1 MQSDGKQKEFQ
12 VSESPLPYGSD
23 LDRWLSE
30 RVALAPRQPG
40 CYLWKDETGEVLY
53 VGKAVR
59 LRDRLRNYLNPDD
72 PRRIVLMQRVRDLE
86 WITTET
92 ATEALIL
99 EDTLIKKFSPRYN
112 VRLKDDKRYP
122 FLCVSLSE
130 PYPRIFLTRRARE
143 DGNRYFGPYTDV
155 KSARQII
162 DLIHRTFPIRK
173 VRQTLP
179 LKRPRRP
186 CMNFHIK
193 RCLAPCQ
200 GNVPTEEYD
209 KIVQE
214 ILLFLEGRQELLEE
228 RVQRR
233 MDEYSE
239 RMEFEK
245 AALYRDLLLSLRSF
259 TERQNVLRPGTA
271 DEDAVAVC
279 LSGDES
285 ERDHAQAVVLEFRSG
300 RMIARKSYALQ
311 AASGLPET
319 EALGSFLR
327 EYYLNSKQPPPRI
340 VIPSDFEGRK
350 ELEDLLK
357 ERTGS
362 AIRFVVPK
370 GESRSLVE
378 LAAKNADLLLR
389 ERVLGLR
396 HQDRSKGLKEIAR
409 MLGLGA
415 PPASMECYDI
425 SHFGGKETVASGVR
439 FEDGL
444 PRPAAY
450 RHYIIRSV
458 DGIDDP
464 ASMQEVIA
472 RRLQRLS
479 NEGRPYPDLIVI
491 DGGHTQLSA
500 AREAAEALGASHVP
514 MVGLAKQREEIYL
527 PGNPVPLTPDK
538 DSAGMRILRQM
549 RDEAH
554 RFAITHQRKRRNQA
568 ALKHSVESIPDIGAV
583 RKRALLKHFKDKKIE
598 EAGFEDLIAVP
609 GIGEELAERIV
620 RHFAAT
626 SEGRNANG

>member
-1 MQSDGKQKEFQ
+1 MQSDDNTELQL
-12 VSESPLPYGSD
+12 SESPLPYGPE
-23 LDRWLSE
+23 WLKE
-30 RVALAPRQPG
+30 RIALAPRQPG
-40 CYLWKDETGEVLY
+40 CYLWKDGSGEVLY

-59 LRDRLRNYLNPDD
+59 LRDRLRNYMNPDD
-72 PRRIVLMQRVRDLE
+72 PRRIVLMQKVRDLE

-99 EDTLIKKFSPRYN
+99 EDTLIKKYSPRYN

-130 PYPRIFLTRRARE
+130 PYPRIFLTRKVRE

-155 KSARQII
+155 KSARQIV

-200 GNVPTEEYD
+200 GNVPKEEYD

-228 RVQRR
+228 MVQRR
-233 MDEYSE
+233 MQEYSE

-259 TERQNVLRPGTA
+259 NEKQSVMRPGTA

-279 LSGDES
+279 ISDES
-285 ERDHAQAVVLEFRSG
+285 DHDHAQAVVLEFRSG
-300 RMIARKSYALQ
+300 RMIARKAYALQ
-311 AASGLPET
+311 GAAMLPEA

-327 EYYLNSKQPPPRI
+327 EYYLGNRQPPPRI
-340 VIPSDFEGRK
+340 VVPVDFDGRK
-350 ELEDLLK
+350 QLEDILK
-357 ERTGS
+357 ERTGH
-362 AIRFVVPK
+362 AIRFVIPK
-370 GESRSLVE
+370 GEGRSLVE
-378 LAAKNADLLLR
+378 LAKKNADLLLR
-389 ERVLGLR
+389 ERVLGLKQ
-396 HQDRSKGLKEIAR
+396 QDRTRGLDEIAR
-409 MLGLGA
+409 MLKLNG
-415 PPASMECYDI
+415 PPLSMECYDI

-439 FEDGL
+439 FENGI

-458 DGIDDP
+458 QGIDDP

-472 RRLQRLS
+472 RRLQRLI
-479 NEGRPYPDLIVI
+479 NEGQPFPDLIVV
-491 DGGHTQLSA
+491 DGGYTQLSA
-500 AREAAEALGASHVP
+500 ARQAAEALDAAHVP
-514 MVGLAKQREEIYL
+514 IVGLAKQREEIYL
-527 PGNPVPLTPDK
+527 PGNPVPLTPDPQ
-538 DSAGMRILRQM
+538 SAGMRILRHM

-554 RFAITHQRKRRNQA
+554 RFAITHQRRRRNQA
-568 ALKHSVESIPDIGAV
+568 ALKHSIDSIPDIGEA
-583 RKRALLKHFKDKKIE
+583 RRQKLLKHFKNKKIE
-598 EAGFEDLIAVP
+598 EATTEELIAVP
-609 GIGEELAERIV
+609 GIGKELAERIV
-620 RHFAAT
+620 QHFQAQKP
-626 SEGRNANG
+626 EENNG